1 MVAHKDIGI
10 IAVGLGR
17 EGPLCA
23 GSSPISWIFERLL
36 SGKPTF
42 IFRLVTSG
50 VDPYRDSHA
59 FVRRQSQYGSYASN
73 HDR

>member
-23 GSSPISWIFERLL
+23 ESRRFVPVFE
-36 SGKPTF
+36 
-42 IFRLVTSG
+42 
-50 VDPYRDSHA
+50 
-59 FVRRQSQYGSYASN
+59 
-73 HDR
+73 